1 MIRQT
6 SAKDLSGLK
15 WSKSS
20 YSSSSEPGDCVEI
33 AATPAT
39 VHVRDSKDAA
49 GSHLTFPPATWTDFL
64 PYASEDSR
72 I

>member
-33 AATPAT
+33 AATLVT
-39 VHVRDSKDAA
+39 VHVRDSKNTA
-49 GSHLTFPPATWTDFL
+49 GSHLTFPPTAWADFL
-64 PYASEDSR
+64 PYVSR
-72 I
+72 SRRI